1 MGWLKEL
8 AGGTNLEG
16 ALVPGVLEFDPPAMA
31 RDGAGSGRNRP
42 VPLEVGESAVAT
54 KQIFWV
60 GCSRVD
66 LLHLSSLEGA

>member
-31 RDGAGSGRNRP
+31 RDGAGGGRNRP
-42 VPLEVGESAVAT
+42 AVAG
-54 KQIFWV
+54 IDRFPLRSGNPV
-60 GCSRVD
+60 
-66 LLHLSSLEGA
+66 